1 MLAVF
6 AYYAGIV
13 LNAFATLL
21 RSKLCWHSMLKPT
34 SRPLN
39 GVHLYKF
46 TPQKVFYNS
55 IEVQNLYLKKK

>member
-6 AYYAGIV
+6 AYYAGIT

-21 RSKLCWHSMLKPT
+21 CSKLCWHNMLKLT
-34 SRPLN
+34 SRSLN
-39 GVHLYKF
+39 SVHLYKF

-55 IEVQNLYLKKK
+55 IEVQRIPKMK